1 MTIVKNFNPFQL
13 NIFHILIGE
22 KNVNNFKIF
31 SKDNII
37 QSNHQMIV
45 HINVLYV
52 NENLQQKLQSRNIEK
67 VVQAIDRDLLI
78 ATIREIK
85 MLDNYEIKI
94 LSKIR
99 ILLSYFKGENFTF
112 NLKKKNTISVQT
124 R

>member
-37 QSNHQMIV
+37 QSNHQMII